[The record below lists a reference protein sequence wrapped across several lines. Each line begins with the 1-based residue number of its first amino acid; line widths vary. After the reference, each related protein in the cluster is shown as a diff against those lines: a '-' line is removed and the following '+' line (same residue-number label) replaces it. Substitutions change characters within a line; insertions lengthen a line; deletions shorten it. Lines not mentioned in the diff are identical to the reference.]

1 MNFPSENTNVG
12 ARKPSRAAFKVEKKN
27 TCPWATDASQAVEKH
42 SMPKAVASTCPWA
55 TSEVKENVI
64 VQKRT
69 PAPWDAQQS
78 GAGFGGSMKKKGPK
92 PITSLWENND
102 EATASRFQRQTY
114 VDHSASVTAIAAS
127 NKQARNQNGIGKRSE
142 GIF

>member
-1 MNFPSENTNVG
+1 MNFPSENTNQG
-12 ARKPSRAAFKVEKKN
+12 ARKFSKAAIKVEPKN
-27 TCPWATDASQAVEKH
+27 TCPWATDASQAVAKP
-42 SMPKAVASTCPWA
+42 SMPIAVASTCPWA
-55 TSEVKENVI
+55 TSEVKENI
-64 VQKRT
+64 VAQKRA

-92 PITSLWENND
+92 PVTSLWENND

-127 NKQARNQNGIGKRSE
+127 NKQARNQNSVGKRSE